1 MWFSARAVKVKGK
14 PTLAAAEAAT
24 ATRMITTMLAV
35 KNKKPDRLF
44 VRVAPGTYN
53 LHERSEP

>member
-44 VRVAPGTYN
+44 VRVAPGTY
-53 LHERSEP
+53 RKPA